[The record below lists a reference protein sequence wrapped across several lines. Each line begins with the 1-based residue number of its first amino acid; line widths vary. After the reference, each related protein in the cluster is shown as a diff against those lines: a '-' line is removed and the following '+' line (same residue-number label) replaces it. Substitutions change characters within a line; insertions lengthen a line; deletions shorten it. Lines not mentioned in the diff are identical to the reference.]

1 MQRLLGRHLIELL
14 AVLVAFC
21 AVAVLPQAA
30 AAVSIE
36 LKGAAPDRIDR
47 QRAHERGSLPLPGTP
62 NTDRRKERLQSRGL
76 SPGSPVFIR
85 IFKAESK
92 VELWMQKDGVFN
104 LFATYPV
111 CNWSGTLGPKLKE
124 GDRQTPEGFYTV
136 TRRQLHRRG
145 RWRNALNLG
154 FPNAYD
160 RALDRSGSYI
170 LVHGGCSTVG
180 CFAMTD
186 TVAREIYA
194 LTSAALYGGQRYVP
208 VHVFPFRMTQKNLAA
223 HANSPWFDFWS
234 DLKQGYDA
242 FERTKRLPR
251 VSVCE
256 GRYHIEDVP
265 AQATPAESKSKKKN
279 RKTSSRA
286 RIRVACPP
294 KDTQTFEEAAA
305 NETRP
310 FGMTEAPT
318 RNPQREA
325 KQQ

>member
-1 MQRLLGRHLIELL
+1 MQCVLGRHLTQLP
-14 AVLVAFC
+14 AVLVALC
-21 AVAVLPQAA
+21 AVTVLPREA

-62 NTDRRKERLQSRGL
+62 NTTRLKERLQSRSL
-76 SPGSPVFIR
+76 KSSLPILIR

-104 LFATYPV
+104 LFATYPI

-186 TVAREIYA
+186 DVAREIYR
-194 LTSAALYGGQRYVP
+194 LTSAAIYGGQKHVP
-208 VHVFPFRMTQKNLAA
+208 VHVFPFHMSQKNLAA
-223 HANSPWFDFWS
+223 HATSPWFDFWS
-234 DLKQGYDA
+234 DLKEGYDA
-242 FERTKRLPR
+242 FERNRRLPR
-251 VSVCE
+251 VSVCD
-256 GRYHIEDVP
+256 GRYHIEDTSAV
-265 AQATPAESKSKKKN
+265 AADAESKGKTTR
-279 RKTSSRA
+279 RKQSLA

-294 KDTQTFEEAAA
+294 KDTQSFKEAAA
-305 NETRP
+305 TESVPSGVQTRKSSQDP
-310 FGMTEAPT
+310 L
-318 RNPQREA
+318 RQA
-325 KQQ
+325 KQH